1 MDYSLATAY
10 ENAAPQLE
18 ICLRITPSS
27 GWGEDAGAEEAQ
39 APKPGPD
46 PDDSVGGYEMY
57 MAADD
62 DEDEDE
68 HGHDAGVA
76 PEAAATYT
84 GAGQRRKTKADPA
97 VYKSSAEDEDDGV
110 LFTMPAGW
118 NSLSVVLRD
127 RGVLRFVKYV
137 SLAARGDRWDVC
149 AEFGV
154 EFAEEGDDEEGGDD
168 EEEEEG
174 DKGDSGDDEEDDE
187 EYDSEIR

>member
-18 ICLRITPSS
+18 ICLGITPSS

-39 APKPGPD
+39 APKPD
-46 PDDSVGGYEMY
+46 SHSDDSVGGYEMY
-57 MAADD
+57 MAADE
-62 DEDEDE
+62 DEDEDK
-68 HGHDAGVA
+68 HDAGAA
-76 PEAAATYT
+76 PEAAATHT
-84 GAGQRRKTKADPA
+84 GAGQRRKTKVDPA
-97 VYKSSAEDEDDGV
+97 VYKSSADDEDDGV

-137 SLAARGDRWDVC
+137 SRTARGDRWDVC
-149 AEFGV
+149 VEFEVEFG
-154 EFAEEGDDEEGGDD
+154 EESDDDEGG
-168 EEEEEG
+168 EEEE
-174 DKGDSGDDEEDDE
+174 EEDDE